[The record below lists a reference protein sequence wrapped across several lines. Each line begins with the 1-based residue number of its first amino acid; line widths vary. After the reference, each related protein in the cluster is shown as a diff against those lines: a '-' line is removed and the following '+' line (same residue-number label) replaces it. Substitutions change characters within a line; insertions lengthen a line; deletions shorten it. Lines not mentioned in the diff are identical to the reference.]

1 VINYRILLQQLL
13 KTSKR
18 NFETE
23 KQLHIMKADVFY
35 ADIKQKTLEAK
46 IDTNKLEVLAFDY
59 HRIFLYHISHVEMCS
74 TNGSC
79 RFIIHSSGRSGKSYF
94 FLYDENNEQLTYYFP

>member
-1 VINYRILLQQLL
+1 
-13 KTSKR
+13 
-18 NFETE
+18 
-23 KQLHIMKADVFY
+23 MKADVFY

-59 HRIFLYHISHVEMCS
+59 QQNLPLPHSHVEMCS

-79 RFIIHSSGRSGKSYF
+79 GFIIYA
-94 FLYDENNEQLTYYFP
+94 